1 MKKRILRTLLIVIAL
16 VVVIPL
22 LASVFR
28 STTGIG
34 LDTASENSSKS
45 ASEKSRSESTE
56 TQSSASRSS
65 EMKNIPHVLREMGDF
80 TSAHNIRRKYILVEP
95 SLDDDVIV
103 DIAQQLH
110 ALEPEVWYYL
120 MDNDSDFDAM
130 LKALPETEQSNYEN
144 WPYDYVE
151 KHYVGR
157 VMQEIRADGNGSA
170 YRVWLLEG
178 GAARTHLKEPLE

>member
-34 LDTASENSSKS
+34 LDTVSESSSKS
-45 ASEKSRSESTE
+45 PSESTE

-80 TSAHNIRRKYILVEP
+80 TSAHNIHRKYILVEP

-103 DIAQQLH
+103 DIARQLH
-110 ALEPEVWYYL
+110 ALESEVWYYL
-120 MDNDSDFDAM
+120 MDNDSEFDTM